1 MLKDTIQ
8 AELNNVQAEID
19 ADPDQERA
27 TLEGWE
33 EALKWVLNQL
43 AKEGESK

>member
-1 MLKDTIQ
+1 MREIIE
-8 AELNNVQAEID
+8 AELIRVKDEID

-33 EALKWVLNQL
+33 EALMWVL
-43 AKEGESK
+43 KIMEGESK